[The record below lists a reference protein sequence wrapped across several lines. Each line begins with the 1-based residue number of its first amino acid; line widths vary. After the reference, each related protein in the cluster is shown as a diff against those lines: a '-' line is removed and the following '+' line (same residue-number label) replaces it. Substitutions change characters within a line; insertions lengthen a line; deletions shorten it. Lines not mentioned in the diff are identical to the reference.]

1 MLSIAIA
8 WNEGGRR
15 RATSS
20 SVCEG
25 WEEEEEQCQ
34 AKGGT
39 TDLRRHYILILN
51 LLSRVANCFGMQQE
65 LDSAGINL
73 YRLELQLRARNGTL
87 LFGFSLSA

>member
-15 RATSS
+15 RATSC

-34 AKGGT
+34 AKGG